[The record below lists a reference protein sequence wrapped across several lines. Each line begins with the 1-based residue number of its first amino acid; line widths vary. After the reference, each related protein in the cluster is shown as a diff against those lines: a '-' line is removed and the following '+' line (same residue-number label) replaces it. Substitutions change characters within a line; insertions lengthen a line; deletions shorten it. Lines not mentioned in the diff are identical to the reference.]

1 MSANGRAGHSHARPG
16 LVNANPMVDPHARK
30 AMEMLKHA
38 QAACGALSPFA
49 DADDEPSDG
58 GAGMT
63 LDALLDLHRERIV

>member
-1 MSANGRAGHSHARPG
+1 
-16 LVNANPMVDPHARK
+16 
-30 AMEMLKHA
+30 MLKHA